1 MEQQP
6 SLFKNSRFIL
16 LFLGSFL
23 AIIGFSMFFMTTTW
37 FVISDLGSAS
47 SLGIILIAITV
58 PRILM
63 MAFGGVLADK
73 FKKTT
78 IMFSTSFIQGV
89 LLIIIFVLNHANQL
103 TFEYLIILGFFLEY

>member
-37 FVISDLGSAS
+37 FIISDLGSAS

-73 FKKTT
+73 
-78 IMFSTSFIQGV
+78 
-89 LLIIIFVLNHANQL
+89 LDDNHVQHQFHPRSPTNYHICIKQCKS
-103 TFEYLIILGFFLEY
+103 INI